1 MSRRR
6 LAGASTALVGA
17 VLAVIAGVF
26 VVRTI
31 VSQWDDVRDALDD
44 ARPVWLVLAAVL
56 AIAGMTAIA
65 VPWRRALRLL
75 GGDLPMDETIARY
88 YVGEIGK
95 YVPGGV
101 WPVVGRGEL
110 ARRAGVGRLA
120 AYGSVALSLGA
131 LYLAAMFLVVLG
143 LPAILGAGDD
153 DTARHLWVV
162 VLLPLGVLGL
172 HHAVLDRVRGLGEK
186 VLGRRIDAAVP
197 RWKDSLSLVVLYVPA
212 WLFIGTATWAVA
224 RGLGQDVGWLDIA
237 PAAVLSW
244 VVGFVLV
251 FVPGGV
257 GVREAVFIAAAGSL
271 DGGVAAAVAVIARV
285 LFVVVDAFGALA
297 ASGWLARR
305 RSDAVGRAST
315 AEASPDGS
323 ELPAVD
329 QQPEQAQGQVPVG
342 NERSSG

>member
-6 LAGASTALVGA
+6 LAASTALVGA
-17 VLAVIAGVF
+17 VLALVAAGF
-26 VVRTI
+26 VVRTL
-31 VSQWDDVRDALDD
+31 VSQWDDVRDALDE
-44 ARPVWLVLAAVL
+44 ARAGWLVFAGVLAA
-56 AIAGMTAIA
+56 AGMTAIA
-65 VPWRRALRLL
+65 LPWRRALRLL
-75 GGDLPMDETIARY
+75 GGDLAMDETIARY

-110 ARRAGVGRLA
+110 ARRAGVSRGA
-120 AYGSVALSLGA
+120 AYGSVALSLAA

-143 LPAILGAGDD
+143 LPAIVGDGD
-153 DTARHLWVV
+153 PGGELWVV
-162 VLLPLGVLGL
+162 ALLPLGIVGL
-172 HHAVLDRVRGLGEK
+172 HHAVLDRVRGVGEK
-186 VLGRRIDAAVP
+186 ALRRRIDVTIP
-197 RWKDSLSLVVLYVPA
+197 PWKDSLGLIVLYVPS
-212 WLFIGTATWAVA
+212 WLLIGTATWAVA

-271 DGGVAAAVAVIARV
+271 DAGVGAAVAVIARV
-285 LFVVVDAFGALA
+285 LFVVVDALGALA

-305 RSDAVGRAST
+305 RSSAAEPPGAEPRSSST
-315 AEASPDGS
+315 
-323 ELPAVD
+323 VD
-329 QQPEQAQGQVPVG
+329 EHPEQVHVSNPPGI
-342 NERSSG
+342 S